1 MNDLF
6 YLLQNGLHNF
16 ADDNTISAV
25 GQSIPELIDSLTLKS
40 NLAVDWFQSNSMIV
54 NPDKLKAIVITESKQ
69 DTSGIPISL
78 KDHCIATQDTVKLL
92 GITID

>member
-6 YLLQNGLHNF
+6 YLLQNNLHNF

-25 GQSIPELIDSLTLKS
+25 GSTIPDLVDLLTEKS
-40 NLAVDWFQSNSMIV
+40 NLAIDWFHANSMIV
-54 NPDKLKAIVITESKQ
+54 NPDKFKAIVLTKSKQ
-69 DTSGIPISL
+69 DTSGIPIGL
-78 KDHCIATQDTVKLL
+78 RGHCIDSQNTVTLS